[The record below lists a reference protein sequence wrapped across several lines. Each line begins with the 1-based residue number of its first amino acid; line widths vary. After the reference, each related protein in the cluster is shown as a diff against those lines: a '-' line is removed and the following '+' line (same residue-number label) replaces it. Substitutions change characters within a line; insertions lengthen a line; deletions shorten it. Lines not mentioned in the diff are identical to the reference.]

1 MRNGRTKRHLFDAA
15 ILVLFSCVSQF
26 SGFPAATENPRV
38 SARISPRAAAGRNL
52 NRELMRTDPRR
63 EILPVWVYFKDR
75 GGAEAQAL
83 DKALVRARQD
93 LAFRC
98 LRRRSKVRDAF
109 SLVDSSDLPVNTA
122 YIDRVA
128 PLVKKIRTVSRWLNA
143 VSVDAA
149 PPGLAALRALPF
161 VRKVDLVLSFARNEP
176 SSPAEP
182 DEELDPAEPFFAL
195 YGPSF
200 AQINQIHVWPLHRAG
215 FSGRGVLVCMLDAGF
230 RKSHE
235 IFSQARLVAEW
246 DFVNGDG
253 DVEQDLADPNDYTD
267 SHGTGTWSILGG
279 YKPGQL
285 VGPAYGADFLLAK
298 TETEKFEQPIEEDYW
313 VAGIEWAESLG
324 ADVVSS
330 SLGYIDWYSFAD
342 MDGKTAVTTRAADR
356 AVSLGVVVVNAAGN
370 ERDGAWRHI
379 IAPADGFDVIA
390 CGAVD
395 STGAIASFS
404 SPGPTSDGRI
414 KPEVCALG
422 VRNWLA
428 SNRTDGS
435 PTYSRGSGTSF
446 STPLVAGAAALL
458 LEIHPDWTPA
468 QVRAALLSTASRSQ
482 TPDND
487 FGWGIVD
494 AALAADIGL
503 PSISFSGYD
512 LDDDAAGKS
521 LGNGNGQAEPGETVE
536 IIVTLS
542 NRSRFPAVGLNGRLS
557 TPHPEVG
564 LVSSIV
570 PFPPLPGSGSEASS
584 VPFVAKIPLDFPAR
598 HAVFKLRV
606 EGPTGVELYENL
618 RIQVFH

>member
-1 MRNGRTKRHLFDAA
+1 LRG
-15 ILVLFSCVSQF
+15 S
-26 SGFPAATENPRV
+26 
-38 SARISPRAAAGRNL
+38 
-52 NRELMRTDPRR
+52 
-63 EILPVWVYFKDR
+63 LPVWVYFKDKE
-75 GGAEAQAL
+75 GAEAQSL
-83 DKALVRARQD
+83 DKALLGADRD
-93 LAFRC
+93 LSVRC
-98 LRRRSKVRDAF
+98 LRRRAKVRE
-109 SLVDSSDLPVNTA
+109 SSCLVDSSDLPVNPL
-122 YIDRVA
+122 YIEAVA
-128 PLVKKIRTVSRWLNA
+128 PLVKKIRAVSRWLNA
-143 VSVDAA
+143 VSVDVSPA
-149 PPGLAALRALPF
+149 GIAALRRLPF
-161 VRKVDLVLSFARNEP
+161 VREVDLVLSFARNEP
-176 SSPAEP
+176 SALGEVNEP
-182 DEELDPAEPFFAL
+182 LDVPDQLFAF

-200 AQINQIHVWPLHRAG
+200 VQINQIHVWPLHRAG
-215 FSGRGVLVCMLDAGF
+215 FSGRGVLVCMMDSGF

-235 IFSQARLVAEW
+235 IFRSARLVGEW
-246 DFVNGDG
+246 DFVNGDA
-253 DVEQDLADPNDYTD
+253 DVEQNLADPNDYSD

-279 YKPGQL
+279 YKPGVL
-285 VGPAYGADFLLAK
+285 IGPAYGADFLLAK

-342 MDGKTAVTTRAADR
+342 MDGKTAVTTRAANR

-370 ERDGAWRHI
+370 ERDKAWRHI

-395 STGAIASFS
+395 ATGAVSSFS
-404 SPGPTSDGRI
+404 SPGPTFDGRI

-435 PTYSRGSGTSF
+435 STYSRGDGTSF

-482 TPDND
+482 APDND

-503 PSISFSGYD
+503 TSISLSGYEW
-512 LDDDAAGKS
+512 DDDASGKS
-521 LGNGNGQAEPGETVE
+521 TGNGNGRAEPGETIE
-536 IIVTLS
+536 ITVTLA
-542 NRSRFPAVGLNGRLS
+542 NRSRFPAAGLSGRLS
-557 TPHPEVG
+557 ALNPGVG
-564 LVSSIV
+564 LVSSTV
-570 PFPPLPGSGSEASS
+570 PFLPLPGLDSGASS
-584 VPFVAKIPLDFPAR
+584 APFVVKIPLEFPAR

-606 EGPTGVELYENL
+606 ESQNGLELYENL
-618 RIQVFH
+618 RIQVFR